1 MEGATGLVLGTWM
14 DEGRTLAL
22 RCLIFLAISGLLAP
36 VAVECA
42 ASNAASASLSSPLS
56 SSAMPRRKWAF
67 SQSGRSETHTSASA
81 SACLTC
87 GEGTKSGEGEPK
99 GRTTFV

>member
-1 MEGATGLVLGTWM
+1 MDTGLTFFLSA
-14 DEGRTLAL
+14 RS
-22 RCLIFLAISGLLAP
+22 FLAISGLLAP
-36 VAVECA
+36 VAVESA

-81 SACLTC
+81 SAGSPC
-87 GEGTKSGEGEPK
+87 
-99 GRTTFV
+99 